1 MESPRLPLSGVRVI
15 DFCHARAGPTCVRHL
30 SDWGADVIKVEAPN
44 VSGEDVTGRR
54 DGFDYQNLHRGKRML
69 QLNLKTPEGH
79 AVFMR
84 LVKTADVLVENM
96 RSNVKHRLKISWEAV
111 HKVNPRLVYGSISG
125 FGQTGPYKDRAG
137 VDQIAQGMSG
147 LMSVTGE
154 PGRGPMRVGAA
165 VGDTTAGSYLAMGIA
180 MALYERERTGKG
192 RWVQT
197 SLLESLIYLTDFQA
211 SRWLNEKVVPRQV
224 GNEHPQGV
232 PTGVYP
238 SSDGHFN
245 ISASSTVQWHRLSDI
260 LGKPE
265 WKSSPEWQ
273 TQVGRRKDRK
283 IINAAIAEITKTKP
297 TSYWVEVF
305 TDAGLP
311 CGPIYSMDQ
320 VFDDPQVKHL
330 GIAAPVVHPRLG
342 RLDLVA
348 SPLTFSDVPKAI
360 RSPTP
365 DPGQHTEE
373 LMNELGYTPQE
384 IEQLRNSN
392 VLR

>member
-1 MESPRLPLSGVRVI
+1 
-15 DFCHARAGPTCVRHL
+15 VRHL
-30 SDWGADVIKVEAPN
+30 SDWGADVIKVEPPN

-96 RSNVKHRLKISWEAV
+96 RSNVKHRLKISWEDV

-125 FGQTGPYKDRAG
+125 FGQTGPYKDRPG

-154 PGRGPMRVGAA
+154 PGRGPMRVGVA

-211 SRWLNEKVVPRQV
+211 SRWLNEKVVPGQV

-238 SSDGHFN
+238 STDGHFN
-245 ISASSTVQWHRLSDI
+245 LAASSTVHWHRLSDI
-260 LGKPE
+260 FGKPE
-265 WKSSPEWQ
+265 WKSRPEWQ

-283 IINAAIAEITKTKP
+283 VINTAIAEVTKTKS
-297 TSYWVEVF
+297 TAHWVEAF
-305 TDAGLP
+305 TDAGIP

-320 VFDDPQVKHL
+320 VFADPQVQHL
-330 GIAAPVVHPRLG
+330 GIAAPVTHPRLG
-342 RLDLVA
+342 HFDLVA

-365 DPGQHTEE
+365 DPGQHTSE
-373 LMNELGYTPQE
+373 LMSELGYTTEE
-384 IEQLRNSN
+384 IEQLLTSN